1 MLQLHQVTLRYPGAA
16 GPILDNLSLT
26 VPAGHSA
33 SIQGASGC
41 GKSTL
46 LSVIAGLIRADAGLI
61 QLGDHVLSDLP
72 SQAQDAFRRQ
82 SLGLVYQQ
90 FNLLSCFNVWDNI
103 AFTARLK
110 GNFQPDYQH
119 RLMALMDISHLAGA
133 PLAQLS
139 GGEQQRVAI
148 CRALNHQ
155 PALVLADEPTG
166 NLDEATS
173 ERVADALYTVCRDT
187 HTSLIVVT
195 HSAEVATR
203 ADTCFRLHNGRLE
216 PLTDGGTYQ

>member
-16 GPILDNLSLT
+16 TPVLDNLSLNLP
-26 VPAGHSA
+26 VGQSA
-33 SIQGASGC
+33 SIRGASGC

-46 LSVIAGLIRADAGLI
+46 LAVIAGLAAADKGLV
-61 QLGDHVLSDLP
+61 QVGDHVLSDFP
-72 SQAQDAFRRQ
+72 PRDQDAFRRQ

-110 GNFQPDYQH
+110 GNYQADYQH
-119 RLMALMDISHLAGA
+119 KLMALMNIGHLAKA
-133 PLAQLS
+133 PLTQLS

-173 ERVADALYTVCRDT
+173 ERVADALYTLCRET
-187 HTSLIVVT
+187 HTTLVVVT
-195 HSAEVATR
+195 HSVEVATQ

-216 PLTDGGTYQ
+216 TLTGNGEVQ